1 MVPPKRS
8 LCSHCTTFNLP
19 SAHNPCKTTVSFILS
34 FKNFSQRALPILN
47 EFPMTFHRTIVHLNI
62 PTLPPPPPT
71 YPSPSWGVCGVKL
84 TSPKTLD
91 QSLHLQNKSL
101 LFHEI
106 TVSYLIHRLL
116 KFLCSGFFLARYYWS
131 LWNKRNR
138 KTIRWKHGYNCS
150 KDGRSFPLRM
160 DIDSW
165 KTEGLHSFGDM

>member
-34 FKNFSQRALPILN
+34 FKNFSQRAL
-47 EFPMTFHRTIVHLNI
+47 
-62 PTLPPPPPT
+62 PPPPT